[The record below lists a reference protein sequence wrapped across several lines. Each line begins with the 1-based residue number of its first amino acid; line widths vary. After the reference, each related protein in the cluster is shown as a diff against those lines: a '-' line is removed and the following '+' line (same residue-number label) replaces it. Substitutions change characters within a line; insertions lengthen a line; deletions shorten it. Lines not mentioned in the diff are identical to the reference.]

1 MISDWEM
8 CYRLLLAALY
18 GSLIGIQR
26 EHLFWTA
33 GLRTHMLVCAGACLI
48 MIVSAF
54 GFSLALTQPGTQL
67 DPSRIAA
74 QVVSGIGF
82 LGAGS
87 IMMRGEIIKGL
98 TTAASLWAVA
108 GIGLAVGGG
117 LYMLGAVAT
126 FLILI
131 ILIAI
136 RPVERMLRD
145 IIQIQVV
152 KLIAPNNTLS
162 PNQLKQ
168 LLGERADKIRQFI
181 VERGPDSSSE
191 TFTIELRGVTKAQSD
206 EIVKQILG
214 VDGVREVAPPH

>member
-33 GLRTHMLVCAGACLI
+33 GLRTHMLVCSGACLI

-87 IMMRGEIIKGL
+87 IMMRGEVIKGL

-136 RPVERMLRD
+136 RPVERILRD
-145 IIQIQVV
+145 IVQIQVV

-206 EIVKQILG
+206 EIIKQILG

>member
-1 MISDWEM
+1 
-8 CYRLLLAALY
+8 
-18 GSLIGIQR
+18 
-26 EHLFWTA
+26 
-33 GLRTHMLVCAGACLI
+33 
-48 MIVSAF
+48 
-54 GFSLALTQPGTQL
+54 
-67 DPSRIAA
+67 
-74 QVVSGIGF
+74 
-82 LGAGS
+82 
-87 IMMRGEIIKGL
+87 MMRGEVIKGL

-145 IIQIQVV
+145 IVQIQVV
-152 KLIAPNNTLS
+152 KLVAPNNTLS

-168 LLGERADKIRQFI
+168 LLGARADKIRQFI
-181 VERGPDSSSE
+181 VERGPDSSTE
-191 TFTIELRGVTKAQSD
+191 TFTIELRGVTKSQSD
-206 EIVKQILG
+206 EIIKQILG

>member
-33 GLRTHMLVCAGACLI
+33 GLRTHMLVCSGACLI

-87 IMMRGEIIKGL
+87 IMMRGEVIKGL

-145 IIQIQVV
+145 IVQIQVV

-206 EIVKQILG
+206 EIIKQILG

>member
-1 MISDWEM
+1 
-8 CYRLLLAALY
+8 
-18 GSLIGIQR
+18 
-26 EHLFWTA
+26 
-33 GLRTHMLVCAGACLI
+33 
-48 MIVSAF
+48 
-54 GFSLALTQPGTQL
+54 
-67 DPSRIAA
+67 
-74 QVVSGIGF
+74 
-82 LGAGS
+82 
-87 IMMRGEIIKGL
+87 MMRGEVIKGL

-145 IIQIQVV
+145 IVQIQVV
-152 KLIAPNNTLS
+152 KLIAPNNALS

-168 LLGERADKIRQFI
+168 LLGERAEKIRQFI

-206 EIVKQILG
+206 EIIKQILG

>member
-145 IIQIQVV
+145 IVQIQVV

-206 EIVKQILG
+206 EIIKQILG